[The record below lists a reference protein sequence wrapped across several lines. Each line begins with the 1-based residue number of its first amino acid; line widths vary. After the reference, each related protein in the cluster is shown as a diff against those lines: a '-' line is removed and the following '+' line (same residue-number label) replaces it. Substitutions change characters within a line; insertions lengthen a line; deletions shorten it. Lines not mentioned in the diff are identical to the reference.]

1 MYKNTLR
8 YHVCQFSGKTDNF
21 DFLGLS
27 LPKMD
32 LGLEIQKT
40 NIWINNQH
48 RRNAMCDNFQ
58 EKPTTLTLSAQICP
72 KMGLGLGISK
82 M

>member
-1 MYKNTLR
+1 MLEQELVAWR

-21 DFLGLS
+21 DFLGPS

-40 NIWINNQH
+40 NIGVI
-48 RRNAMCDNFQ
+48 
-58 EKPTTLTLSAQICP
+58 
-72 KMGLGLGISK
+72 ISIVEMPCVTIFRK
-82 M
+82 NGQL